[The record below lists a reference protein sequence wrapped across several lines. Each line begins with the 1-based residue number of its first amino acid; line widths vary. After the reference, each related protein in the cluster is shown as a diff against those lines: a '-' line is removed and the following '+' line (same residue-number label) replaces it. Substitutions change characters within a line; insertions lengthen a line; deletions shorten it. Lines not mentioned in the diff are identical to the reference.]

1 MLLKVFSVR
10 DMKAEAFL
18 QPYFTPTPGSALR
31 AFGDACAKTDSPFYA
46 HPNDYVLYEIGTY
59 NDSDGMLSPL
69 NPVKMMATAADF
81 VKAPEKVIKGTQLGN
96 GDFDPKGARLVGIES
111 HGS

>member
-1 MLLKVFSVR
+1 MLMKVFSVR

-18 QPYFTPTPGSALR
+18 QPFFCPTQGSALR
-31 AFGDACAKTDSPFYA
+31 AFGDACAKQDSPFYV

-59 NDSDGMLSPL
+59 DDSSAVIVSE
-69 NPVKMMATAADF
+69 NPIKMMACAADF
-81 VKAPEKVIKGTQLGN
+81 SEKQLPPMKFDKDAVKSDIGVE
-96 GDFDPKGARLVGIES
+96 VGVN

>member
-18 QPYFTPTPGSALR
+18 QPFFTPTQGSALR
-31 AFGDACAKTDSPFYA
+31 AFGDACNKTDSPFYL

-59 NDSDGMLSPL
+59 NDADANLFPLTPIKML
-69 NPVKMMATAADF
+69 ACAADF
-81 VKAPEKVIKGTQLGN
+81 VVPTKDVN
-96 GDFDPKGARLVGIES
+96 GKPLQADVQNFVKEAIVNAS
-111 HGS
+111 

>member
-1 MLLKVFSVR
+1 MLMKVFSVR

-18 QPYFTPTPGSALR
+18 QPFFTPTQGSALR
-31 AFGDACAKTDSPFYA
+31 AFGDACNKTDSPFYA

-59 NDSDGMLSPL
+59 NDADANLFPL
-69 NPVKMMATAADF
+69 TPIKMMACAADF
-81 VKAPEKVIKGTQLGN
+81 VQKPQLTPVVPETVLG
-96 GDFDPKGARLVGIES
+96 GDN

>member
-18 QPYFTPTPGSALR
+18 QPFFCPTQGSALR
-31 AFGDACAKTDSPFYA
+31 AFGDACSKPESPFFL
-46 HPNDYVLYEIGTY
+46 HPNDYVLYEIGSY
-59 NDSDGMLSPL
+59 DDSNAVLGSVSP
-69 NPVKMMATAADF
+69 VVMMACAADF
-81 VKAPEKVIKGTQLGN
+81 AEKVPPPNVSKKE
-96 GDFDPKGARLVGIES
+96 FDKILSDVGVN